1 MLEKLIQRKI
11 ALEAQMGRFAF
22 KKSIILDQLKPGKEE
37 LEKLE
42 KSEKDL
48 EVLYKDLLNSIKVAQ
63 GDGKEGKTPKVE
75 IKETEKSV
83 EKPTEAAE
91 EVVIPPVA
99 KKETA
104 KVIKKPAKKP
114 VKKVKK

>member
-1 MLEKLIQRKI
+1 MLEKLIQRKA

-37 LEKLE
+37 LERLE
-42 KSEKDL
+42 KGEKDL
-48 EVLYKDLLNSIKVAQ
+48 EVLYKNLLDQIKSEQ
-63 GDGKEGKTPKVE
+63 EGKGKAPKVE
-75 IKETEKSV
+75 VKETEK
-83 EKPTEAAE
+83 
-91 EVVIPPVA
+91 PVA
-99 KKETA
+99 KAAEVGIPPASK